1 MLKNATKTKN
11 VLSTSLIVIL
21 FMLGLI
27 LLMAVIIGIPYI
39 FNNIKDTNKIVYGI
53 GAFVIGITYFMMIIS
68 LLDIVSSSKVNIFI
82 KSNVNQ
88 FKRIGYL
95 LLINLGIDYI
105 FSIIYGVSGMRFLDL
120 APGVFITPS
129 MCIYFISGLLCFVIA
144 DAFDEAIRI
153 KEENEFTV

>member
-1 MLKNATKTKN
+1 MLKNATKTKT

-27 LLMAVIIGIPYI
+27 LLMGAIMGIPYI
-39 FNNIKDTNKIVYGI
+39 FNSIKDTNKIVYGI
-53 GAFVIGITYFMMIIS
+53 GAFIIGITYFMMIIF

-82 KSNVNQ
+82 KSNVKQ

-105 FSIIYGVSGMRFLDL
+105 FSIIYGISGMRFVDL

>member
-1 MLKNATKTKN
+1 MLKNATKTKT

-27 LLMAVIIGIPYI
+27 LLMGAIMGIPYI
-39 FNNIKDTNKIVYGI
+39 FNSIKDTNKIVYGI
-53 GAFVIGITYFMMIIS
+53 GAFIIGITYFMMIIF

-82 KSNVNQ
+82 KSNVKQ

-105 FSIIYGVSGMRFLDL
+105 FSIIYGVSGMRFVDL

-129 MCIYFISGLLCFVIA
+129 MCIYFISGFLCFVIA

>member
-1 MLKNATKTKN
+1 MLKNTTKTKG
-11 VLSTSLIVIL
+11 VLSSSLIVIF

-39 FNNIKDTNKIVYGI
+39 FNNIKDTNKIVHGI

-68 LLDIVSSSKVNIFI
+68 LLEIVSSSKVNIFI
-82 KSNVNQ
+82 KSNVKQ
-88 FKRIGYL
+88 FKRIGCL
-95 LLINLGIDYI
+95 LLVNLGIDYV
-105 FSIIYGVSGMRFLDL
+105 FSIIYGVSGMRFVDL

-129 MCIYFISGLLCFVIA
+129 MCIYFIAGLLCFVIA
-144 DAFDEAIRI
+144 DAFDEAIII